1 MKRFWAN
8 MNPTVRGF
16 LVIGAIALAIV
27 VLNLYNVLAS
37 LAILVRIA
45 FLLAIAFFVFL
56 VWRERREEIA
66 TWAVHAKLALYGAAI
81 LIAFDLLV
89 FGFWGASGLGAVAFL
104 LAITFF
110 VFLVW
115 RERREEISAWPMRAQ
130 IALYGAAIL
139 IVFDLLVFSFW
150 GASGLGAVAF
160 LLVLGI
166 CGYAGFRAWRSQH
179 TYGY

>member
-16 LVIGAIALAIV
+16 LVIGAIALTVV

-37 LAILVRIA
+37 LAILVQI
-45 FLLAIAFFVFL
+45 
-56 VWRERREEIA
+56 
-66 TWAVHAKLALYGAAI
+66 
-81 LIAFDLLV
+81 
-89 FGFWGASGLGAVAFL
+89 AFL

>member
-1 MKRFWAN
+1 MDDLGLMKRFWAN

-16 LVIGAIALAIV
+16 LVIAAISLTVV

-37 LAILVRIA
+37 LAILARVA
-45 FLLAIAFFVFL
+45 FMLAIAFFVFL
-56 VWRERREEIA
+56 LWRERREEIA
-66 TWAVHAKLALYGAAI
+66 TWPVHARLALYGAAI

-104 LAITFF
+104 L
-110 VFLVW
+110 VLV
-115 RERREEISAWPMRAQ
+115 
-130 IALYGAAIL
+130 
-139 IVFDLLVFSFW
+139 
-150 GASGLGAVAF
+150 
-160 LLVLGI
+160 I

>member
-1 MKRFWAN
+1 MRRHWDKL
-8 MNPTVRGF
+8 NPSVRGF
-16 LVIGAIALAIV
+16 LIIGAIALTVV

-37 LAILVRIA
+37 LAILAQIA

-56 VWRERREEIA
+56 VWRERRDEISA
-66 TWAVHAKLALYGAAI
+66 WPLRAQLALYGAA
-81 LIAFDLLV
+81 L
-89 FGFWGASGLGAVAFL
+89 
-104 LAITFF
+104 
-110 VFLVW
+110 
-115 RERREEISAWPMRAQ
+115 
-130 IALYGAAIL
+130 L

-160 LLVLGI
+160 LLVLVV

>member
-1 MKRFWAN
+1 
-8 MNPTVRGF
+8 VQ
-16 LVIGAIALAIV
+16 I
-27 VLNLYNVLAS
+27 
-37 LAILVRIA
+37 
-45 FLLAIAFFVFL
+45 
-56 VWRERREEIA
+56 
-66 TWAVHAKLALYGAAI
+66 
-81 LIAFDLLV
+81 
-89 FGFWGASGLGAVAFL
+89 AFL

-130 IALYGAAIL
+130 VALYGAALL

>member
-16 LVIGAIALAIV
+16 LVIGAIALTVV

-37 LAILVRIA
+37 LA
-45 FLLAIAFFVFL
+45 FL
-56 VWRERREEIA
+56 VQI
-66 TWAVHAKLALYGAAI
+66 
-81 LIAFDLLV
+81 
-89 FGFWGASGLGAVAFL
+89 AFL

-130 IALYGAAIL
+130 VALYGAALL

-166 CGYAGFRAWRSQH
+166 CGYAGFRTWRSQH

>member
-8 MNPTVRGF
+8 MNPTLRGF
-16 LVIGAIALAIV
+16 LVIGAIALAVV

-66 TWAVHAKLALYGAAI
+66 TWAVHARVALYGAAI
-81 LIAFDLLV
+81 LIAFDLLI

-104 LAITFF
+104 L
-110 VFLVW
+110 VLV
-115 RERREEISAWPMRAQ
+115 
-130 IALYGAAIL
+130 
-139 IVFDLLVFSFW
+139 
-150 GASGLGAVAF
+150 
-160 LLVLGI
+160 I

>member
-1 MKRFWAN
+1 MRRYWNKL
-8 MNPTVRGF
+8 NPTVRGF
-16 LVIGAIALAIV
+16 LIIAAIALTVV

-37 LAILVRIA
+37 LTILVQI
-45 FLLAIAFFVFL
+45 
-56 VWRERREEIA
+56 
-66 TWAVHAKLALYGAAI
+66 
-81 LIAFDLLV
+81 
-89 FGFWGASGLGAVAFL
+89 AFL

-130 IALYGAAIL
+130 VALYGAAIL

-160 LLVLGI
+160 LLVLVI